1 MPVLRA
7 LTVRQLNMYVKS
19 VLDGDRNLKQL
30 VVRGEISNYN
40 RNVKSGHAYFTLK
53 DADAAV
59 RVVMFQS
66 YISQVRFEPRDGLEV
81 YLSGRVTL
89 YEKDG
94 QYQLYAEQMTPV
106 GVGGEYLRFLQLKEK
121 LEKEGLF
128 DAQHKKNLPRYP
140 QKIGLAT
147 SRTGAAVHDLCSIIA
162 RRYPVADILIYPCLV
177 QGTECAASVIKA
189 IDFFNEQCNVDVIVV
204 ARGGGSYEDLA
215 GFNDEELA
223 RTVYRSDIPVVS
235 AVGHEVDYT
244 ILDFVADLRAATPSA
259 AAELITPD
267 KRDLRVKLDQLSQ
280 FCLSTVEYQLQ
291 NGKSQVEQI
300 RSRIR
305 LSELLNIQVER
316 LDYLT
321 TRIADAVRAGLGTER
336 TRLEGLVNHING
348 LNPLSILSRGFSV
361 AIKDGCVAGSVEQ
374 FRPGDPFELKLK
386 DGVVNCVAESTKKDV
401 L

>member
-1 MPVLRA
+1 M
-7 LTVRQLNMYVKS
+7 
-19 VLDGDRNLKQL
+19 
-30 VVRGEISNYN
+30 
-40 RNVKSGHAYFTLK
+40 
-53 DADAAV
+53 
-59 RVVMFQS
+59 
-66 YISQVRFEPRDGLEV
+66 
-81 YLSGRVTL
+81 
-89 YEKDG
+89 
-94 QYQLYAEQMTPV
+94 
-106 GVGGEYLRFLQLKEK
+106 
-121 LEKEGLF
+121 
-128 DAQHKKNLPRYP
+128 
-140 QKIGLAT
+140 
-147 SRTGAAVHDLCSIIA
+147 HDLCSIIA

-177 QGTECAASVIKA
+177 QGTECASSVIKA
-189 IDFFNEQCNVDVIVV
+189 VDFFNEQCNVDVIVV

-361 AIKDGCVAGSVEQ
+361 AIKDGCVVGSVEQ